1 MNIADTLYDKP
12 VSDLDLG
19 RFVEVTPDRSVAE
32 TIAAMNQAARSI
44 AFVTEDARLAG
55 IFTQRDVLMK
65 VIGGDEVCHRS
76 VSEVMTTSPFTVK
89 ASASVAQGMAVMTEQ
104 WVRSVPVIGPDEM
117 VLGNFSFY
125 TVMHLVSELLAEK
138 ASRSESELSAQ
149 HGLMFVDLTGLQT
162 TPALTVS
169 PDDTVETAVHQM
181 RARARG
187 SLMVI
192 DERHHVVGTLSEFD
206 LQNKVAC
213 RRSDLEQ
220 VTVAAVMDNDPVTLS
235 VRSPVAEAVTT
246 MAEKEISHV
255 GLLGE
260 SGRLVGIAS
269 FREVA
274 DYFDSSLAVLG

>member
-12 VSDLDLG
+12 VSDLDLS
-19 RFVEVTPDRSVAE
+19 RFVQVDPTQSVAE
-32 TIAAMNQAARSI
+32 TIAAMKQARRSV
-44 AFVTEDARLAG
+44 AFAVEGSQLAG

-65 VIGGDEVCHRS
+65 VVGESEVCHS
-76 VSEVMTTSPFTVK
+76 PVAEVMTGSPATIK
-89 ASASVAQGMAVMTEQ
+89 ASDSVAQGMAVMTER
-104 WVRSVPVIGPDEM
+104 WVRSVPVLGAEQA
-117 VLGNFSFY
+117 VVGNFSFY

-138 ASRSESELSAQ
+138 AARSESELSAQ

-162 TPALTVS
+162 TPAVTVA
-169 PDDTVETAVHQM
+169 PDDTVDVAVHQM
-181 RARARG
+181 KARARG
-187 SLMVI
+187 SLMVL

-213 RRSDLEQ
+213 QRSDLDRLS
-220 VTVAAVMDNDPVTLS
+220 VSSVMDPNPVTLS

-246 MAEKEISHV
+246 MADHEISHV